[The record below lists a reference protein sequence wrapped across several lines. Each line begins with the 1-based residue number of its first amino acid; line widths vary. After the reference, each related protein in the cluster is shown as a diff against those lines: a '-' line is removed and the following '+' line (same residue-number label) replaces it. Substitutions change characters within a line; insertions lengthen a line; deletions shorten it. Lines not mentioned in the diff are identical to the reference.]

1 MALMKGVEMNARQQV
16 AANSQ
21 TQSDKHVPTAVPL
34 TTKRKVTYILNTSAS
49 SSALKMPYVVA
60 INGKVLAD
68 YKEKPKQVSGGKGSI
83 TLTVDPGD
91 TVSLYLNS
99 DAHPDYRKQAVYAIT
114 PKERDVIV
122 TITEKTGKHADAD
135 TPTLKTKSDDAKKP
149 DEYTAPLTGNIWLK
163 ISHKY
168 TPAEAE
174 KLIPAQTSPEIKA
187 AVLKYYDGSLSSAK
201 PENTVSKPA
210 KDGQSAKTC
219 RISISSE
226 ADNNAQ
232 KNIQSFN
239 LYTDGLPRVH
249 PHGYVALIE
258 AAFDA
263 GIEKLTLTSTWR
275 PMVGSIAH
283 RAGLGLDVNHLDS
296 TRLNREELRKPKAVD
311 TDNVSEEE
319 KKRFKEKEAADAEA
333 KKAKA
338 ERDKLQAEHKA
349 LLALKK
355 TNPNKA
361 NPIREMALEKEIEE
375 AEAKLEAANKNK
387 TAAEKAWNA
396 ERDKNEPAKVKGY
409 RASLLRCECV
419 KQLYDPWY
427 MEDDTQDKNAPT
439 PNEQRPKPNRKK
451 DTELSNEEL
460 HANHLHI
467 TVHEPK
473 IR

>member
-1 MALMKGVEMNARQQV
+1 MNARQQV

-21 TQSDKHVPTAVPL
+21 TQSDKHTPTVVPL
-34 TTKRKVTYILNTSAS
+34 ATKRKVTYILNTSVS
-49 SSALKMPYVVA
+49 SSALKMPYAVA

-99 DAHPDYRKQAVYAIT
+99 DAHPEYQKQPVYAIT

-122 TITEKTGKHADAD
+122 TITEKTGKHADSD

-149 DEYTAPLTGNIWLK
+149 DEYIAPLTGDIWLK

-201 PENTVSKPA
+201 PDNTVTKPA
-210 KDGQSAKTC
+210 KDGQSAMTC

-226 ADNNAQ
+226 ANNNAL

-283 RAGLGLDVNHLDS
+283 RAGLGLDVNHLDK
-296 TRLNREELRKPKAVD
+296 TQLNREELRKPKAAD
-311 TDNVSEEE
+311 TDNVSEDE

-338 ERDKLQAEHKA
+338 ERDKLQAERNA

-355 TNPNKA
+355 TTPNKA
-361 NPIREMALEKEIEE
+361 NPIREMELNKEIEMATKK
-375 AEAKLEAANKNK
+375 AEDAYK
-387 TAAEKAWNA
+387 NA
-396 ERDKNEPAKVKGY
+396 EQANSSWNDERNKNEPGKVKDF
-409 RASLLRCECV
+409 RATLSRHEHV
-419 KQLYDPWY
+419 KQLFDPWF
-427 MEDDTQDKNAPT
+427 MDNDTKDNVSSI
-439 PNEQRPKPNRKK
+439 PNEQK
-451 DTELSNEEL
+451 TSNEIL
-460 HANHLHI
+460 HSHHLHI

-473 IR
+473 ILGG

>member
-1 MALMKGVEMNARQQV
+1 MASMKDVEMNARQQV
-16 AANSQ
+16 AANSE
-21 TQSDKHVPTAVPL
+21 TQSDKHTPTVVPL
-34 TTKRKVTYILNTSAS
+34 ATKRKVTYILNTSAS
-49 SSALKMPYVVA
+49 SSALKMPYAVA

-83 TLTVDPGD
+83 TLTVDSGD

-99 DAHPDYRKQAVYAIT
+99 DAHPEYRKQPMYAIT

-135 TPTLKTKSDDAKKP
+135 TPTLKTESDDPKKP
-149 DEYTAPLTGNIWLK
+149 DEYTAPLTGDIWLK

-201 PENTVSKPA
+201 PDNTVTKPA
-210 KDGQSAKTC
+210 GDGQSAKTC
-219 RISISSE
+219 HISISSE
-226 ADNNAQ
+226 ADSNAL
-232 KNIQSFN
+232 KNIRSFD
-239 LYTDGLPRVH
+239 LYVDGLPRVH
-249 PHGYVALIE
+249 PHGYLALIE

-263 GIEKLTLTSTWR
+263 GIEKLMLTSTWR

-283 RAGLGLDVNHLDS
+283 RAGLGLDVSHLDS

-338 ERDKLQAEHKA
+338 ERDKLLVERNA
-349 LLALKK
+349 LFALKK
-355 TNPNKA
+355 NNHNKA
-361 NPIREMALEKEIEE
+361 SPIREMELNEKIEIATKK
-375 AEAKLEAANKNK
+375 AEDADKKATQANSD
-387 TAAEKAWNA
+387 WND
-396 ERDKNEPAKVKGY
+396 ERNKNEPVKVKGF
-409 RASLLRCECV
+409 RGALFRHEHI
-419 KQLYDPWY
+419 KQLFDPWF
-427 MEDDTQDKNAPT
+427 MDNDTKDKIPSFS
-439 PNEQRPKPNRKK
+439 NEQK
-451 DTELSNEEL
+451 TSNEIL
-460 HANHLHI
+460 HSHHLHI

-473 IR
+473 ILGS

>member
-1 MALMKGVEMNARQQV
+1 MASMKDVEMNARQQV

-21 TQSDKHVPTAVPL
+21 TQSDKHTPTVVPL
-34 TTKRKVTYILNTSAS
+34 ATKRKVTYILNTSAS
-49 SSALKMPYVVA
+49 SFALKMPYAVA

-83 TLTVDPGD
+83 TLTVDSGD

-99 DAHPDYRKQAVYAIT
+99 DAHPEYRKQPMYAIT

-135 TPTLKTKSDDAKKP
+135 TPTLKTESDDPKKP
-149 DEYTAPLTGNIWLK
+149 DEYTAPLTGDIWLK

-174 KLIPAQTSPEIKA
+174 KLIPAQTSSEIKA
-187 AVLKYYDGSLSSAK
+187 AVLRYYDGSLSSAK
-201 PENTVSKPA
+201 PNNAVSKPA
-210 KDGQSAKTC
+210 KDGQSANTC
-219 RISISSE
+219 CITVSSE

-283 RAGLGLDVNHLDS
+283 RAGLGLDVNHLDK
-296 TRLNREELRKPKAVD
+296 TQLNREELRKPKAVD
-311 TDNVSEEE
+311 TDNVSEDE
-319 KKRFKEKEAADAEA
+319 KKRFKEKGAADAEA

-361 NPIREMALEKEIEE
+361 NPIREMELEKEIAE

-409 RASLLRCECV
+409 RASLSRCKHV
-419 KQLYDPWY
+419 KQLFDPWY
-427 MEDDTQDKNAPT
+427 MDENTADSAPAK
-439 PNEQRPKPNRKK
+439 PNEQKT
-451 DTELSNEEL
+451 DNETL
-460 HANHLHI
+460 HAHHLHI

>member
-1 MALMKGVEMNARQQV
+1 MASMKDVEMNARQQV
-16 AANSQ
+16 AANSE
-21 TQSDKHVPTAVPL
+21 TQSDKHTPTVVPL
-34 TTKRKVTYILNTSAS
+34 ATKRKVTYILNTSAS
-49 SSALKMPYVVA
+49 SSALKMPYAVA

-83 TLTVDPGD
+83 TLTVDSGD

-99 DAHPDYRKQAVYAIT
+99 DAHPEYRKQPMYAIT
-114 PKERDVIV
+114 LKERDVIV
-122 TITEKTGKHADAD
+122 IITEKTGKHADSD
-135 TPTLKTKSDDAKKP
+135 TPTLKTKSDDPKKP
-149 DEYTAPLTGNIWLK
+149 DEYTAPLTGDIWLK

-201 PENTVSKPA
+201 PDNTVTRPA

-219 RISISSE
+219 RIAIGDE
-226 ADNNAQ
+226 ADNNAL

-249 PHGYVALIE
+249 PHGYLALIE

-263 GIEKLTLTSTWR
+263 GIEKVTLTSTWR

-296 TRLNREELRKPKAVD
+296 TRLNREELRKSKAVD
-311 TDNVSEEE
+311 TDSVSEEE

-333 KKAKA
+333 KKAEA
-338 ERDKLQAEHKA
+338 ERDKLLAERNA
-349 LLALKK
+349 LRALKK

-361 NPIREMALEKEIEE
+361 NPIREMELEKEIAE
-375 AEAKLEAANKNK
+375 AETRVEAATRNRRATN
-387 TAAEKAWNA
+387 EAWDD
-396 ERDKNEPAKVKGY
+396 ERNRNEPAKVKGY
-409 RASLLRCECV
+409 RASLLRCQCV

-439 PNEQRPKPNRKK
+439 PNEQRPKPNRKSDK
-451 DTELSNEEL
+451 ELSNEEL